1 MLSYRHAFHAGNHA
15 DVLKHL
21 TQVLILQSL
30 LRKDK
35 PFFYLDTHAG
45 AGLYDLRSESAE
57 KTGEYIGGIVKVL
70 NKPSPPEVVKSY
82 LGLIREMNP
91 QGFDAE
97 KLRHYPGSPW
107 VSQCLMRKQDR
118 SELFELHPSD
128 SQILRSNMREARR
141 DVRGRINIHQENGFH
156 QLKAALPPIEKRGL
170 ILIDPPYEVKT
181 DYETVVKAVQQG
193 YKRFATGIY
202 AIWYPVVQRKRID
215 LLEQQLK
222 DSGIKNVLQI
232 EMSVRPDSEELGMTG
247 SGMIVVN
254 PPWQLL
260 EDLKSALPWLLDCLG
275 LDKGASWRINTL
287 VDE

>member
-57 KTGEYIGGIVKVL
+57 KTAEYVDGIAKVL
-70 NKPSPPEVVKSY
+70 NKPSPPQVIKSY
-82 LGLIREMNP
+82 LSLIREMNP
-91 QGFDAE
+91 QGYDAE
-97 KLRHYPGSPW
+97 ALRHYPGSPW

-118 SELFELHPSD
+118 AELYELHPSD
-128 SQILRSNMREARR
+128 SRILRNNMREARR
-141 DVRGRINIHQENGFH
+141 DVRGRINVHQDNGFH
-156 QLKAALPPIEKRGL
+156 QLRAALPPVEKRGL

-181 DYETVVKAVQQG
+181 DYTTVVKALQDG
-193 YKRFATGIY
+193 YKRFATGVF
-202 AIWYPVVQRKRID
+202 ALWYPVVKRKRID
-215 LLEQQLK
+215 LLEKQLK
-222 DSGIKNVLQI
+222 DSGLKNVVLI
-232 EMSVRPDSEELGMTG
+232 EMNVRPDSDEFGMTG

-254 PPWQLL
+254 PPWQLVD
-260 EDLKSALPWLLDCLG
+260 DLKSALPWLTDCLG
-275 LDKGASWRINTL
+275 LERGANWRITTL
-287 VDE
+287 AKE